1 MYYRNHGGYCCG
13 IRQIF
18 GFSLRPD
25 EIIHARDVVVAAHNL
40 KLDLPF
46 APYIRDEKNA
56 KYPQKEPQETTL
68 EKLDRY
74 LRYDDALFGSGV
86 LEIVLAESTYAHLNQ
101 VRWMPIVEER
111 GFELVTSN
119 LNSNSGNLIH
129 IYHRRRVSGEVL
141 GLARLAK
148 TTAKTKAKPI
158 EVKEK

>member
-18 GFSLRPD
+18 GFRLRPD
-25 EIIHARDVVVAAHNL
+25 EIIQARNVVEVARHS

-46 APYIRDEKNA
+46 AIYIRDEQDA

-86 LEIVLAESTYAHLNQ
+86 LEIVLAESNYAHVNQ
-101 VRWMPIVEER
+101 ACWMPIVKER
-111 GFELVTSN
+111 GFERVTSN
-119 LNSNSGNLIH
+119 LNSNTGNTIH
-129 IYHRRRVSGEVL
+129 IYHRRRVRGEVL
-141 GLARLAK
+141 GLASLAK
-148 TTAKTKAKPI
+148 TTGKTKAKP
-158 EVKEK
+158 VKELVG